1 MPGATRLK
9 SIGLLTYS
17 SQNRLLCVRFSFFC
31 LRRVLFGFASSFS
44 QTGYLF
50 LFLLTPRHFLLPLLE
65 CLTCHK
71 ASSGCRHRA
80 PSPPGLQLQ
89 IHPLPPPPHI
99 EILLCMLALGVPSLR
114 ESHKP
119 G

>member
-9 SIGLLTYS
+9 SIGLLTDS
-17 SQNRLLCVRFSFFC
+17 GQNRLLCVRFSFFC

-71 ASSGCRHRA
+71 ASSGCRHRDASRSRSSA
-80 PSPPGLQLQ
+80 PKSCSVCLRLVFPHCGNRTSRVFSP
-89 IHPLPPPPHI
+89 H
-99 EILLCMLALGVPSLR
+99 R
-114 ESHKP
+114 D
-119 G
+119 